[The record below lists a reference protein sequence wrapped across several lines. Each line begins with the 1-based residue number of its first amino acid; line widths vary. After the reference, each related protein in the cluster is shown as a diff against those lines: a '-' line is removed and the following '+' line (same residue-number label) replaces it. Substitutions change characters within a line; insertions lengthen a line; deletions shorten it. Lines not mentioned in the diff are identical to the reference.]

1 MDVARNN
8 LEHSLAN
15 ECKDP
20 DCEIHVPSCIED
32 RAERLTALAWYYAG
46 ACALA
51 GDDQTTLNELGRTV
65 WEVK

>member
-1 MDVARNN
+1 MAAGTRN
-8 LEHSLAN
+8 LEHALAN

-20 DCEIHVPSCIED
+20 DCEIHVPSVIED
-32 RAERLTALAWYYAG
+32 PNERATALAWYFAG

-51 GDDQTTLNELGRTV
+51 GDDQTTLNQLGRTC